1 MELAIVITAYNRA
14 AALSDLLSS
23 LKNVKPVDKVE
34 KVPLIISIDNNGTSE
49 VNKIAQDFTWHLGE
63 KQVIIHPEK
72 LGLVK
77 HFIWTGDQ
85 TERYNHVIFL
95 EDDLIVSPD
104 LINYCSQLIE
114 YYDDDDRV
122 AAASLYNP
130 VLNEATGT
138 KFYQLDDGS
147 DVYFLQQP
155 YWGNIW
161 FKNKWRE
168 FKIFMES
175 YHEKPE
181 ILPSKVAGWKASFK
195 KKYVQYLIESGR
207 TVVTPRIS
215 IVSNNGCAG
224 LHNSNEPYMYQTV
237 IRLGKEKYDF
247 IELGKSD
254 AVYDVFE
261 EVKPEILK
269 KYNKN
274 LSGYDFECDLNGTK
288 HHIKKEYVLTSKR
301 VKNSIFQY
309 TSLMKPT
316 EQGVVFNLLG
326 NGEIALAKTTDVIED
341 VKYYR
346 DRKFKDIQKN
356 YSISTNSNTLRIL
369 WRMTKKYIMKKFKA
383 S

>member
-1 MELAIVITAYNRA
+1 MRLAIVITAYNRA
-14 AALSDLLSS
+14 GALSDLLSS
-23 LKNVKPVDKVE
+23 LKGVKATDCLAE
-34 KVPLIISIDNNGTSE
+34 VPLIISVDNNGTPE
-49 VNKIAQDFTWHLGE
+49 VNQVARDFEWHLGQ
-63 KQVIIHPEK
+63 KKVIIHPEK

-77 HFIWTGDQ
+77 HFIWAGDQ
-85 TERYNHVIFL
+85 TSEYENVIFL
-95 EDDLIVSPD
+95 EDDLVVSPD
-104 LINYCSQLIE
+104 LLNYCVQLTEFYKGDKRI
-114 YYDDDDRV
+114 

-161 FKNKWRE
+161 FGDRWLE
-168 FKIFMES
+168 FKNYLET
-175 YHEKPE
+175 YQEKPE
-181 ILPSKVAGWKASFK
+181 LLPAKVAKWKASFK
-195 KKYVQYLIESGR
+195 KKYIQYLIECDR

-224 LHNSNEPYMYQTV
+224 LHNSNEPYMYQSV
-237 IRLGKEKYDF
+237 IRLGKEKYSF
-247 IELGKSD
+247 ISYDQSD

-261 EVKPEILK
+261 EILPSILK
-269 KYNKN
+269 RHNSR
-274 LSGYDFECDLNGTK
+274 LQGIDFECDLNGTK